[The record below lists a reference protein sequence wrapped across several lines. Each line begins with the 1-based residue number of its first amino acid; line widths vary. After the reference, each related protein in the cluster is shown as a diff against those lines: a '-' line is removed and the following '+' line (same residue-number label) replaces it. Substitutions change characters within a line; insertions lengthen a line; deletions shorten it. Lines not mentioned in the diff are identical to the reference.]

1 MKIAVMGAGGVG
13 GYFGA
18 RLAAGGQDVRFIA
31 RGAHLRAIREQG
43 LRVRSP
49 LGDLHLPRP
58 AATDDPAEV
67 GPVDV
72 VLLGVKLWDTE
83 SAARRLAPLIG
94 PDTVVISFQN
104 GVTKDEILRDA
115 VGAEHVAGGVCYIAA
130 TVAEPGVIRHA
141 NTLQKLVFGEYGA
154 AGSARLQAFLE
165 ACQGAGIEAR
175 ISEDIAREIWEK
187 FVFLVGLSATTTAT
201 RQPIGRVRAG
211 AASRAL
217 LLAVMSEAAAV
228 GRAQGVALAPDFAQD
243 RLAFCDTLP
252 EGMSSSMHHD
262 LQHGHRLELDWL
274 SGEVVRRGRALGV
287 ATPFNEAV
295 CAVLE
300 PWSQGTQGASHG

>member
-18 RLAAGGQDVRFIA
+18 RLAAGGQDVHFIA
-31 RGAHLRAIREQG
+31 RGAHLQAIRQQG

-49 LGDLHLPRP
+49 LGDLHLAHA
-58 AATDDPAEV
+58 AATDDPAQVGEV
-67 GPVDV
+67 DI
-72 VLLGVKLWDTE
+72 VLLGVKLWDTG
-83 SAARRLAPLIG
+83 SAARRLAPMIG
-94 PDTVVISFQN
+94 RDTLVISFQN
-104 GVTKDEILRDA
+104 GVTKDEILRDV

-130 TVAEPGVIRHA
+130 TIAEPGVIQHA
-141 NTLQKLVFGEYGA
+141 NTLQKLVFGAYGA
-154 AGSARLQAFLE
+154 AGSPKLQAFLRACE
-165 ACQGAGIEAR
+165 AAGIEAR

-187 FVFLVGLSATTTAT
+187 FVFLVGLSATTTAL
-201 RQPIGRVRAG
+201 RQPIGCVRSG
-211 AASRAL
+211 SASRAL
-217 LLAVMSEAAAV
+217 LLAVMSEASAV
-228 GRAQGVALAPDFAQD
+228 GRARGVALSPGFAED

-287 ATPFNEAV
+287 ATPFNQAV

-300 PWSQGTQGASHG
+300 PYAQGRRAASHG

>member
-1 MKIAVMGAGGVG
+1 MKIAIMGAGGVG

-18 RLAAGGQDVRFIA
+18 RLAASGQDVHFIA
-31 RGAHLRAIREQG
+31 RGAHLQAIRQQG

-49 LGDLHLPRP
+49 LGDLHLPQP
-58 AATDDPAEV
+58 AATDNPAEV
-67 GPVDV
+67 GVADI

-83 SAARRLAPLIG
+83 SAARRIVPMIG
-94 PDTVVISFQN
+94 PETLVISFQN
-104 GVTKDEILRDA
+104 GVTKDEVLRDV

-130 TVAEPGVIRHA
+130 TIGEPGVIQHA
-141 NTLQKLVFGEYGA
+141 NSLQKLVFGQY
-154 AGSARLQAFLE
+154 GSAGLPKLQEFLRV
-165 ACQGAGIEAR
+165 CQSAGIEAR

-187 FVFLVGLSATTTAT
+187 FVFLVGLSATTSAL
-201 RQPIGRVRAG
+201 RQPIGRVRSG
-211 AASRAL
+211 KDSRAF
-217 LLAVMSEAAAV
+217 LLAVMSEATAV
-228 GRAQGVALAPDFAQD
+228 GRALGVALPVDFAQN

-274 SGEVVRRGRALGV
+274 SGEVVRRGRLLGV
-287 ATPFNEAV
+287 PTPFNEAI

-300 PWSQGTQGASHG
+300 PYSQGTQGRSNG